1 MSRFEQ
7 TAEFDRN
14 LQPRE
19 RHRGVPKL
27 ALRQRSSD
35 HPMGMFF
42 VIVATA
48 FAAMAVVPPSGSA
61 FASLGVTAIA
71 RAPLPEEGG
80 TTAKTSRLR
89 MSESDIAC
97 RGQAWGAES
106 ESCLAVIAKESGK
119 GGARKIRT
127 VASAEPETSTPNIF

>member
-1 MSRFEQ
+1 MSTVQ
-7 TAEFDRN
+7 QSKEFDRN

-19 RHRGVPKL
+19 RHIGVPKF

-42 VIVATA
+42 VIVVTA
-48 FAAMAVVPPSGSA
+48 FAAMALIPPSGSA

-80 TTAKTSRLR
+80 TTAKTSRLP
-89 MSESDIAC
+89 MSETDIAC

-106 ESCLAVIAKESGK
+106 EGCLAVIAKESGK
-119 GGARKIRT
+119 GDARKIRT
-127 VASAEPETSTPNIF
+127 IASAEP